1 MAKLKTSK
9 ETIESK
15 IQRLNKL
22 LVTDRNNPEVKKLQ
36 SEIEFVFWGIVI

>member
-1 MAKLKTSK
+1 MAKKKQS
-9 ETIESK
+9 ETIEQK

-36 SEIEFVFWGIVI
+36 SEIDYFNYGVI